1 MTYPNGRE
9 VEYGYGDSQ
18 SQNIDEVVDYLM
30 SRLETISDSSGT
42 LASYKYLGAG
52 RIAVEDYA
60 QSQVKLDYD
69 PDGDNSFAGL
79 DRFGRIHDQVW
90 EQYHLEGGN
99 EVVDGAVD
107 EYIYGY
113 DRAGNRVSKSNE
125 LDHDLDETYVYD
137 NVDRLKEWYVGGSQ
151 TPSET
156 WTLDSLGNNL
166 GAGDYNAANEETPD
180 TGSSGYDAGGN
191 MIVLRSGNSAIYD
204 AWNRLVEVDDA
215 SSNILQ
221 RNAYDGTNRRI
232 QIFTNFNGSTPG
244 TVADDY
250 FRGQQV
256 IETRQD
262 AAVQYQYIWSP
273 RYIDAPILRDTYQ
286 TINGE
291 QSINLP
297 DRVFYLADANYNV
310 TGLMQY
316 DSGSS
321 TWQPVERYTY
331 TPYGVVTYRDASW
344 AAYTGS
350 NPQSQFSN
358 TILYTG
364 RTLDVSTGLYYYR
377 ARFYDAL
384 LERFVNRDPI
394 AADVNLY
401 RYCGN
406 TPISDTDP
414 TGQAH
419 VVWNPQTPGRPPMD
433 FDPGFPGGVP
443 FYPPAGAP
451 VTPGDSNVLLPGVD
465 WSIDP
470 GLAAYFPVPPSWPM
484 GADADGNA
492 RTCTQNGNQYVVKG
506 ARSKKGLQ
514 IGGAVV
520 TGTWQF
526 VGLTFTAAAHYA
538 AGWGLPVPQG
548 ANFQRSVNYVYQKLI
563 SWDLYIGYT
572 CELTQKCGWVPGLVT
587 HSKSNVYAYYGT
599 KWVPASG
606 QTITVAGIDWGT
618 GPTFITPET
627 GEVSAIDPAG
637 VLHRNVAHVD
647 QPHA

>member
-1 MTYPNGRE
+1 MCPRITDYVASIRTTYDDLGRVQTVTSLNADNPPTPLNEVVYTYDGWGNVIQEYQAHTTAEVDNGTGASVQYHYDDGYATAGSDRPVPYLRLDQVTYPNGRE
-9 VEYGYGDSQ
+9 IEYSYGDSQ
-18 SQNIDEVVDYLM
+18 SQNIDEVVDCIM

-250 FRGQQV
+250 FKGQQV
-256 IETRQD
+256 IETRED
-262 AAVQYQYIWSP
+262 AAVQYQYLWSP

-310 TGLMQY
+310 TGLM
-316 DSGSS
+316 
-321 TWQPVERYTY
+321 
-331 TPYGVVTYRDASW
+331 
-344 AAYTGS
+344 
-350 NPQSQFSN
+350 
-358 TILYTG
+358 
-364 RTLDVSTGLYYYR
+364 
-377 ARFYDAL
+377 
-384 LERFVNRDPI
+384 
-394 AADVNLY
+394 
-401 RYCGN
+401 
-406 TPISDTDP
+406 
-414 TGQAH
+414 
-419 VVWNPQTPGRPPMD
+419 
-433 FDPGFPGGVP
+433 
-443 FYPPAGAP
+443 
-451 VTPGDSNVLLPGVD
+451 
-465 WSIDP
+465 
-470 GLAAYFPVPPSWPM
+470 
-484 GADADGNA
+484 
-492 RTCTQNGNQYVVKG
+492 
-506 ARSKKGLQ
+506 
-514 IGGAVV
+514 
-520 TGTWQF
+520 
-526 VGLTFTAAAHYA
+526 
-538 AGWGLPVPQG
+538 
-548 ANFQRSVNYVYQKLI
+548 
-563 SWDLYIGYT
+563 
-572 CELTQKCGWVPGLVT
+572 
-587 HSKSNVYAYYGT
+587 
-599 KWVPASG
+599 
-606 QTITVAGIDWGT
+606 
-618 GPTFITPET
+618 
-627 GEVSAIDPAG
+627 
-637 VLHRNVAHVD
+637 
-647 QPHA
+647 